1 MAGGKETPRQKMIGM
16 MYLVLLAMLAMNVSK
31 EVLDSFILIND
42 ALDTTNANFE
52 AKNNTSYTEFANQM
66 AVNPDKVR
74 EWNAKAERVK
84 KLSDDMDDYIE
95 NLKRLVIYESQ
106 GYAGEFPEMASVP
119 DSLWNIVNFK
129 SKDTYDKPTSILI
142 GSEPGSPKE
151 GENTAVEFHQKLE
164 EFKTEMEKIL
174 GPAGQKRVAIGISFE
189 KIKQADGTFQEWEAG
204 NFYHL
209 PVAAV
214 VTNFTRFQADVRN
227 TEADVLNYLL
237 SNIGKSDFKF
247 NKLEVKVI
255 PNSDYIVQGDSF
267 RAEVFVAAT
276 DTTQAPVFE
285 VGEGFDTT
293 GGTFKITKPVDET
306 RVRVED
312 GKGVYAFKP
321 GNTGEFSWGGVL
333 KVKKPGTADQYNEYP
348 FTHSFI
354 VAAPSLTVA
363 PTAMNVFYRGLDN
376 PVQVAVSGIADSK
389 LKVSM
394 TNGSITKSSDGKGYI
409 AKPGSGQDCEVKVL
423 AEMAD
428 GSTKDFG
435 SMKFRVKKVPSP
447 IGMFAGI
454 KGTGKAPLAQL
465 KANSKVYA
473 LLEDFVFDGVKFNVT
488 GFELSGL
495 VNGDFRTARSNSSQV
510 TGPMQNIINA
520 QVRGGKIFVENIKA
534 VGPDGDER
542 NIGGVTITITG

>member
-42 ALDTTNANFE
+42 ALDKTNSNFE
-52 AKNNTSYTEFANQM
+52 AKNESSYAEFSNQM
-66 AVNPDKVR
+66 MVNADKVR
-74 EWNAKAERVK
+74 EWNNKAQRVK
-84 KLSDDMDDYIE
+84 ELSNEMDNYIQD
-95 NLKRLVIYESQ
+95 LKQKVIYETQ
-106 GYAGEFPEMASVP
+106 GYGSDYPEISEVP
-119 DSLWNIVNFK
+119 DSLWNIKNFK
-129 SKDTYDKPTSILI
+129 TKDNYDIPSRILI
-142 GSEPGSPKE
+142 GDAGNLKE
-151 GENTAVEFHQKLE
+151 GEFTATEFHAKLQS
-164 EFKTEMEKIL
+164 FKDEVNSIL
-174 GPAGQKRVAIGISFE
+174 GARGQEAVRIGIEFDE
-189 KIKQADGTFQEWEAG
+189 VKQPDGTMQSWEAG

-214 VTNFTRFQADVRN
+214 VTNFTRFQANVRN

-237 SNIGKSDFKF
+237 SNIGKTDFKF

-255 PNSDYIVQGDSF
+255 QPGYVVQGDSF

-276 DTTQAPVFE
+276 DTTQDPLFE
-285 VGEGFDTT
+285 VGTKFDTS
-293 GGTFKITKPVDET
+293 GGEFKITEAAPAENIS
-306 RVRVED
+306 VED
-312 GKGVYAFKP
+312 GKGIYKFKAS
-321 GNTGEFSWGGVL
+321 NTGEFTWGGVL
-333 KVKKPGTADQYNEYP
+333 KVKKPGSTDEYVEYT
-348 FTHSFI
+348 FDETFI
-354 VAAPSLTVA
+354 VASPSLTVS
-363 PTAMNVFYRGLDN
+363 PSAMNVFYRGLKN

-394 TNGSITKSSDGKGYI
+394 TNGTITKAPDGNGYI
-409 AKPGSGQDCEVKVL
+409 AQPGAGLESEIKVM

-435 SMKFRVKKVPSP
+435 ASKFRVKKVPNP
-447 IGMFAGI
+447 VGMFAGI

-465 KANSKVYA
+465 KANDKVYA
-473 LLEDFVFDGVKFNVT
+473 LLEDFVFDGVRFQVT

-495 VNGDFRTARSNSSQV
+495 VNGEFRNARSNSAKV
-510 TGPMQNIINA
+510 TGPMSNIIGA